1 LKRKGLDGSG
11 QGLAP
16 GEGSLMRDGRR
27 NVREIYVPS
36 LELENSSKQNLNS
49 ISVKI
54 MVKEWN

>member
-1 LKRKGLDGSG
+1 M
-11 QGLAP
+11 AP

>member
-1 LKRKGLDGSG
+1 
-11 QGLAP
+11 
-16 GEGSLMRDGRR
+16 MRDGRR